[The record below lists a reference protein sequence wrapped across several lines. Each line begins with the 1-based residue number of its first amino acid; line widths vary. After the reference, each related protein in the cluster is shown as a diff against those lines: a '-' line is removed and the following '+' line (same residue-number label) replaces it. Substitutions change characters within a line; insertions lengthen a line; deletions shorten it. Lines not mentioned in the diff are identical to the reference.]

1 MVAHELS
8 HSYFGNGVTHA
19 HASHFWLNEGWTT
32 FTERVIMGTV
42 RGPLRRDL
50 SYITGRKSLAEALKL
65 YTDKPKYQQLVIPF
79 DKGED
84 PDEAY
89 SRVPYEKGSNF
100 LLVREVHCWFTFGT
114 EGACCS
120 I

>member
-32 FTERVIMGTV
+32 YTERVLMGAV
-42 RGPLRRDL
+42 HGPLERSF
-50 SYITGRKSLAEALKL
+50 SYIIGRNSLTEAFKQ
-65 YTDKPKYQQLVIPF
+65 YTDKLKYQQLVIPF
-79 DKGED
+79 EKGED
-84 PDEAY
+84 PDDAY
-89 SRVPYEKGSNF
+89 STIPYEKGSNF